1 MVRCYP
7 LVCQSFNSVSFFPL
21 ILCVSVRGRY
31 GCGKD
36 VFPSQSFDATPK
48 KLNPTQGRRRYR
60 TLTPS
65 PARCCPCCVACVDFP
80 SLLFR
85 VPVRGTAGRAGRSQ
99 RRAGSRAPRC
109 AGPRAARCA
118 TSTPPTEHTEEAQH
132 ARSRRRVRDSTRDVV
147 GRGRGETASPHFFDR
162 GTRPLLPALLWTEIR
177 GKLVHCC
184 NWLLTE
190 TQCKIISVQQKL
202 IFYVTVNLCLSLVSA
217 VPTSF

>member
-1 MVRCYP
+1 
-7 LVCQSFNSVSFFPL
+7 VCQSFNSVSFFPL
-21 ILCVSVRGRY
+21 ILCVSVRGRH

-36 VFPSQSFDATPK
+36 VFPSQCFDATPK

-60 TLTPS
+60 TLTPP

-109 AGPRAARCA
+109 A

-132 ARSRRRVRDSTRDVV
+132 ARSRRRVRDSTRGVV
-147 GRGRGETASPHFFDR
+147 GWDAVGGVPPLFSTGGCVPHFPHFCD
-162 GTRPLLPALLWTEIR
+162 
-177 GKLVHCC
+177 
-184 NWLLTE
+184 
-190 TQCKIISVQQKL
+190 
-202 IFYVTVNLCLSLVSA
+202 
-217 VPTSF
+217 